1 MKILRRF
8 VHHFKFDCLS
18 NLFLGLLL
26 QEWEE
31 KLNQS
36 TEMAESWKER
46 YERLKETHRADRYM
60 DQARS
65 FSSRKSDNV
74 GNEDQTH
81 EPPSLFGSVKS
92 FSTPG
97 KATSVASF
105 SSGLAQQAK
114 TLVSQM
120 NNNFNCNQM
129 NHNERTGSVVSS
141 EMESETNGSR
151 PFSRSSQQRPPREFS
166 SSPQRSADI

>member
-1 MKILRRF
+1 M
-8 VHHFKFDCLS
+8 VH
-18 NLFLGLLL
+18 GLYV

-46 YERLKETHRADRYM
+46 YERLKELRRADGYM

-65 FSSRKSDNV
+65 FASRMSENV
-74 GNEDQTH
+74 GHDDHVQET
-81 EPPSLFGSVKS
+81 PSLFGSVKS
-92 FSTPG
+92 YSTPG
-97 KATSVASF
+97 KAASVASF

-120 NNNFNCNQM
+120 NNFNCNSM
-129 NHNERTGSVVSS
+129 NERTGPVVSS
-141 EMESETNGSR
+141 EIETNEEAEINRSR
-151 PFSRSSQQRPPREFS
+151 SQQRSPREY
-166 SSPQRSADI
+166 SPQRTADI